1 MINKYV
7 LISSGPA
14 SLQILWSNFDVLQNI
29 FLWVKMKLSVDIKAI
44 IVATGRSL
52 IGIKIKE

>member
-14 SLQILWSNFDVLQNI
+14 SLQILWSKFDVLQNI